1 MSQDMLER
9 ELARRADDVHGA
21 PLSFADVR
29 GKAVSIRRRRRA
41 SVAGAVAAVVALVVI
56 VPTALGGGDRPGS
69 DDVDPA
75 PPRPVTGAILEDG
88 LITLPGGEEL
98 PVDLAAADA
107 QTWVVLDDGQV
118 VVARNNPTRV
128 DVYSPD
134 GERRDYPV
142 MYTHVVGSATGDAA
156 AWIEEDGTV
165 RVLASGAA
173 EPVALGQ
180 VEVDPDLGAMVDV
193 VLGPDRVLV
202 GDGTATID
210 VTADGAVP
218 LETSRPLQVEDASP
232 QGILWAVSYADDA
245 DPQFGCAGLYD
256 PASGALVAES
266 CDTASLRFSPDGQHL
281 TGALGDNG
289 SWGSVEVFDTE
300 LREVLSFDPPGR
312 QVVTDWAWVDAETLR
327 VVVVDTSGDPQWSVV
342 LVPIDGGPTTVE
354 TGPTPGEFPEA
365 GLPPTFSL
373 SD

>member
-29 GKAVSIRRRRRA
+29 GRAVSIRRRRRA

-56 VPTALGGGDRPGS
+56 VPTALSGDTTRS
-69 DDVDPA
+69 DEVDPA
-75 PPRPVTGAILEDG
+75 PPRQVTGAVLEDG
-88 LITLPGGEEL
+88 QITLADGDEL
-98 PVDLAAADA
+98 PVDLRATDVS
-107 QTWVVLDDGQV
+107 TWVVLDDGQV
-118 VVARNNPTRV
+118 VVARNNPGRI

-142 MYTHVVGSATGDAA
+142 GDTVVVGSTDGDAA

-165 RVLASGAA
+165 RVLASGET

-180 VEVDPDLGAMVDV
+180 VEVDPLTGGVMIDA

-202 GDGTATID
+202 GNGSTTTTELTSDG
-210 VTADGAVP
+210 VRQ
-218 LETSRPLQVEDASP
+218 LQTSRPLSVRDASP
-232 QGILWAVSYADDA
+232 DGSLWAVQYPDDS

-256 PASGALVAES
+256 PASSALVAES
-266 CDTASLRFSPDGQHL
+266 CDTALLRFSPDGAHL
-281 TGALGDNG
+281 TGAIGDG
-289 SWGSVEVFDTE
+289 GAWASVEVFDTD
-300 LREVLSFDPPGR
+300 LRQLLSFEPEGDR
-312 QVVTDWAWVDAETLR
+312 VVKDWAWADGQSLL
-327 VVVVDTSGDPQWSVV
+327 VVVSDFSDDPQWSVV
-342 LVPIDGGPTTVE
+342 RVPVDGGPTTVE
-354 TGPTPGEFPEA
+354 SGPTPGPA
-365 GLPPTFSL
+365 PDLGATFLL

>member
-56 VPTALGGGDRPGS
+56 VPTALSGDTTRS

-75 PPRPVTGAILEDG
+75 PPRQVTGAVLEDG
-88 LITLPGGEEL
+88 QITLPDGDEL
-98 PVDLAAADA
+98 PVDLAAADV
-107 QTWVVLDDGQV
+107 QTWVVLDDGRV

-128 DVYSPD
+128 DVVSPD

-142 MYTHVVGSATGDAA
+142 MYTHVVGSADGDAA

-165 RVLASGAA
+165 RVLASGVA

-180 VEVDPDLGAMVDV
+180 VEVDPDFGAMVDV

-202 GDGTATID
+202 DVGTATID

-232 QGILWAVSYADDA
+232 QGILWAVSYADDT

-281 TGALGDNG
+281 TGAKGDNA

-300 LREVLSFDPPGR
+300 LRQVLSFDPPGR
-312 QVVTDWAWVDAETLR
+312 QVVTDWAWADAETLR

-354 TGPTPGEFPEA
+354 LGPTTGAFPEA
-365 GLPPTFSL
+365 GLPSTFSL